1 MAEAKKYDYTKLNT
15 LAVMSLALG
24 LTLFGAPAA
33 LITGHL
39 ALAQLK
45 QTEQTGR
52 WMAITGV
59 VLGYFAVA
67 ITLIGIIVNLALKG
81 RHGIDFMG
89 DQHFMP
95 GRNDDDGGNWNMP
108 NMNDN

>member
-15 LAVMSLALG
+15 LAVVSLATG

-33 LITGHL
+33 LISGHL

-45 QTEQTGR
+45 QADQTGR

-59 VLGYFAVA
+59 VLGYVGIG
-67 ITLIGIIVNLALKG
+67 ITLIATIVNLIVRA
-81 RHGIDFMG
+81 RHGIGFMG
-89 DQHFMP
+89 DDQFMN
-95 GRNDDDGGNWNMP
+95 GRNDHDGGNWNMP
-108 NMNDN
+108 PMNN

>member
-15 LAVMSLALG
+15 LAVVSLATG

-33 LITGHL
+33 LISGHL

-45 QTEQTGR
+45 QTDQTGR

-59 VLGYFAVA
+59 VLGYVG
-67 ITLIGIIVNLALKG
+67 IGIALIATIVNLVVRA
-81 RHGIDFMG
+81 RHGVDFMG
-89 DQHFMP
+89 DDQFMN
-95 GRNDDDGGNWNMP
+95 RHNDNDGGNWNMP
-108 NMNDN
+108 PMNN